1 MIEKALTELCTPKQW
16 KNLPIK
22 QLEESGYTVYGAN
35 GVIGFY
41 KEYNHLEPTIAI
53 TCRGATCG
61 NIHLTEPKSF
71 ITSNAMALD
80 NLDQSQCDINY
91 LVYYLRYRGF
101 KDVITGAAQPQ
112 ITRTNLT
119 AVRVPLPPI
128 SHQLKIAHLL
138 GRVES
143 IIARREQS
151 LLDLDELQKSAFI
164 EIFGEP
170 VRNEKQWNQLPLGK
184 LLSNIDSG
192 WSPKCEAVPATNE
205 QWGVLKLGA
214 VTSGF
219 YKPNENK
226 AMLPNVEPKTQHEV
240 KVGDLLFTR
249 KNTYELV
256 AATAF
261 VHETP
266 SKLLLPDLI
275 FRLVIKDKNE
285 IHPIYL
291 WKLLSYP
298 SLRKKIQSLA
308 GGAAGSM
315 PNISKANLKTALL
328 PVPSIE
334 LQLKFVEISN
344 KIEAIK
350 NSFQNSLNDLE
361 LLYGSLSQKAFK
373 GELDLSAVPL
383 SEYLNEKAD
392 QDEDV
397 ENELLAI
404 NQIQK
409 KLERITKPFESL
421 TKPLDQIKSITK
433 PIERIEPLTKPLEK
447 IKNITRPIEQITKSL
462 EAIILPKVI
471 PDLSK
476 DKTRRKWLIKL
487 LKEFLMD
494 SGTNSFSLPDFWE
507 AAQNWI
513 GKFEQEDGESL
524 CFSINDY
531 EVLKD
536 WLFKKLRTGMIL
548 QVYQEASNSIKF
560 KVSQK

>member
-1 MIEKALTELCTPKQW
+1 MSSNRQLTVGDIVTITKGKKHTVSESPSTFSKRIILIDDLRNDRTIRFTDDVKGTEVNSSDVMIAW
-16 KNLPIK
+16 D
-22 QLEESGYTVYGAN
+22 GAN
-35 GVIGFY
+35 AGTIGFG
-41 KEYNHLEPTIAI
+41 KSGFLGSTIARLRI
-53 TCRGATCG
+53 NELDKINTQFVGYFLKSQFEYLRETSTGATIPHINRRALEKISFPSIDIHEQVRISQLLG
-61 NIHLTEPKSF
+61 RIENIIAERIERK
-71 ITSNAMALD
+71 NQLD
-80 NLDQSQCDINY
+80 NLVNS
-91 LVYYLRYRGF
+91 VF
-101 KDVITGAAQPQ
+101 F
-112 ITRTNLT
+112 
-119 AVRVPLPPI
+119 
-128 SHQLKIAHLL
+128 
-138 GRVES
+138 EM
-143 IIARREQS
+143 
-151 LLDLDELQKSAFI
+151 
-164 EIFGEP
+164 FGDP
-170 VRNEKQWNQLPLGK
+170 VHNEKLWNKLPLGD
-184 LLSNIDSG
+184 LLSQIDSG
-192 WSPKCEAVPATNE
+192 WSPKCESVSANDD

-214 VTSGF
+214 VTSGAF
-219 YKPNENK
+219 KQEENK
-226 AMLPNVEPKTQHEV
+226 AMLPNSEPKIQHEV
-240 KVGDLLFTR
+240 KNGDLLFSR

-261 VHETP
+261 VHETR

-275 FRLVIKDKNE
+275 FRLVIKDEGE
-285 IHPIYL
+285 IHPVYL

-298 SLRKKIQSLA
+298 SQRKKIQSLA
-308 GGAAGSM
+308 AGAAGSM

-350 NSFQNSLNDLE
+350 NLFQNSLNDLE

-383 SEYLNEKAD
+383 PEYLNEKAD

-409 KLERITKPFESL
+409 KLERITKPLESL
-421 TKPLDQIKSITK
+421 TKPLEQIKS
-433 PIERIEPLTKPLEK
+433 
-447 IKNITRPIEQITKSL
+447 ITRPIEQITKSL
-462 EAIILPKVI
+462 EAIILPKVM

-494 SGTNSFSLPDFWE
+494 SDTNSFSLPDFWE

-513 GKFEQEDGESL
+513 GKFEQEDCESL